1 LFLFA
6 IVSAGLADV
15 GNVIQNPGFES
26 PPVPGGA
33 GSFATYNA
41 GITFGGVWRVDAA
54 AQSVVVVANDRYPF
68 HHTNDGDQFVYLGNV
83 WSVSTLAQD
92 ITTTLQKDQYYEL
105 SFQQSA
111 FVNAFLDASYSG
123 KVNVR
128 LRPTAGGG
136 PVFNQD
142 FFVPA
147 FSPWVGQTA
156 VLSVP
161 ATGSYT
167 LELRSFDNRPGIIDN
182 VRLVPGADGIPN
194 QIGTARRFHTA
205 TRLPNGEVL
214 VAGGYNESGYLTS
227 AELYDPATAT
237 WIATGS
243 LSGARASHTATLLPN
258 GKVLV
263 AGGETTGGA
272 SLAGAELYDP
282 STGTWSPAGAMA
294 TTRSGHTATLL
305 PNGNVLVASGVSGSG
320 SSYAASAEIYDP
332 ATGAWSPTGALAQ
345 ARRLFSATL
354 LPNGKVLVVGGFN
367 GSYLA
372 SAELYDPALGTW
384 SSTGAL
390 ATRRYGLTSTLL
402 PNGKVLAAGGYYYD
416 GTDRYLSSAELY
428 DPSTGTWSATGSLTT
443 ARYLPTVTLL
453 PSGRVLLAGGNGNGF
468 FSLNSVELYNPATGT
483 WSAGGTLG
491 TTRMGHTAT
500 HLGNGYVLLAS
511 GYTFNGTFAPLI
523 TSEVFDSGGDARLQS
538 LSVGGTVIGPVFNTS
553 TLNYT
558 ATVPFSTASITVTP
572 TALAPSATIEVNG
585 VAVASGA
592 ASSPISLSVGTNSV
606 STTVTGADG
615 VSTLTYS
622 IQITR
627 QTSLQSWRETY
638 FGSPANSGNGADL
651 FDYDY
656 DSLVNLVEF
665 AFGLNPTQPDSPQ
678 LPQPQRIGGNYVV
691 SLTEP
696 AGVSG
701 ITYGAEW
708 SPDLA
713 AGSWLPVTDTGG
725 GGVHTFSVPIAGK
738 TKLFMRLT
746 ISSL

>member
-1 LFLFA
+1 MKTQCHTIPAVLLFLFA

-263 AGGETTGGA
+263 AGGG
-272 SLAGAELYDP
+272 D
-282 STGTWSPAGAMA
+282 
-294 TTRSGHTATLL
+294 
-305 PNGNVLVASGVSGSG
+305 
-320 SSYAASAEIYDP
+320 D
-332 ATGAWSPTGALAQ
+332 
-345 ARRLFSATL
+345 RR
-354 LPNGKVLVVGGFN
+354 
-367 GSYLA
+367 
-372 SAELYDPALGTW
+372 
-384 SSTGAL
+384 
-390 ATRRYGLTSTLL
+390 RI
-402 PNGKVLAAGGYYYD
+402 
-416 GTDRYLSSAELY
+416 
-428 DPSTGTWSATGSLTT
+428 
-443 ARYLPTVTLL
+443 
-453 PSGRVLLAGGNGNGF
+453 SGRRRTLRPKHRHVEPRRGHGYHAVRPHSHAAAERKCACCVRRERFGQFVCCECGNLRSSHWCMESYWGIGPGTAA
-468 FSLNSVELYNPATGT
+468 LQRNSVT
-483 WSAGGTLG
+483 
-491 TTRMGHTAT
+491 
-500 HLGNGYVLLAS
+500 
-511 GYTFNGTFAPLI
+511 
-523 TSEVFDSGGDARLQS
+523 
-538 LSVGGTVIGPVFNTS
+538 
-553 TLNYT
+553 
-558 ATVPFSTASITVTP
+558 
-572 TALAPSATIEVNG
+572 
-585 VAVASGA
+585 
-592 ASSPISLSVGTNSV
+592 
-606 STTVTGADG
+606 
-615 VSTLTYS
+615 
-622 IQITR
+622 
-627 QTSLQSWRETY
+627 
-638 FGSPANSGNGADL
+638 
-651 FDYDY
+651 
-656 DSLVNLVEF
+656 
-665 AFGLNPTQPDSPQ
+665 
-678 LPQPQRIGGNYVV
+678 
-691 SLTEP
+691 
-696 AGVSG
+696 
-701 ITYGAEW
+701 
-708 SPDLA
+708 
-713 AGSWLPVTDTGG
+713 
-725 GGVHTFSVPIAGK
+725 
-738 TKLFMRLT
+738 
-746 ISSL
+746 